1 MNTVNGPRKII
12 LMRHGETQANRGG
25 LVLGSADS
33 PLTPEGLQVAQQL
46 TAFVSRQQV
55 ETVFSS
61 PLGRALTSAGIYTQE
76 KKTILVRPA
85 LSELRAGEWEL
96 KFRADVAP
104 GKPHIRPTWWDRPPG
119 GESYADAESRMSQ
132 FVEEL
137 RATIPA
143 EPILV
148 VGHAGINRVF
158 LKLWLDLSPD
168 YAVKV
173 DCPHDTAYILNG
185 RSVSAFSV
193 SRGPIHELLVWTD
206 TSNN

>member
-1 MNTVNGPRKII
+1 
-12 LMRHGETQANRGG
+12 MRHGETQANRGG

>member
-1 MNTVNGPRKII
+1 
-12 LMRHGETQANRGG
+12 
-25 LVLGSADS
+25 
-33 PLTPEGLQVAQQL
+33 
-46 TAFVSRQQV
+46 V